1 MRIFYTG
8 SEGETF
14 DFSTLDNAPSP
25 RIVRIKTADFHHWEY
40 LADGVAQKYG
50 LNVAQYTKDPVEY
63 ETQLYIY
70 GSKAERETFLER
82 FHNVAMHDI
91 TMNTPGKLTWG
102 EWEIDCV
109 VIFSDTY
116 PHESIPGVT
125 VNDVRFYCPY
135 PRWMKPEA
143 YNIRQGM
150 TTIGEASE
158 SDVFP
163 FDFPIDFEPISVP
176 SIYTLSLSHHIPSDF
191 KLIIYGPAAKPQIT
205 ISGHVY
211 GINYSIPARMYA
223 TIDSKEKTVM
233 LSDGKNLFNYRNF
246 ESSIFQKIN
255 YGKLEIK
262 RSGNFAAKL
271 IVYKESD
278 EPRWTL
284 LSQM

>member
-8 SEGETF
+8 SEGEQF
-14 DFSTLDNAPSP
+14 DFSTLDNAPTP

-70 GSKAERETFLER
+70 GSKAEREAFLER
-82 FHNVAMHDI
+82 FHNAAMHDI

-109 VIFSDTY
+109 VISSDTY

-143 YNIRQGM
+143 HNIPKG
-150 TTIGEASE
+150 TTTFTPSYA
-158 SDVFP
+158 DNAKFP
-163 FDFPIDFEPISVP
+163 FDFPTGFAPPILP
-176 SIYTLSLSHHIPSDF
+176 KTYALPNPHHIPSDF
-191 KLIIYGPAAKPQIT
+191 IMQIYGPVLNPRVT
-205 ISGHVY
+205 IGGHLY
-211 GINYSIPARMYA
+211 GIDYNIPAQMSA
-223 TIDSKEKTVM
+223 IIDSRKHKVT
-233 LSDGKNLFNYRNF
+233 LSNGKNLFNYRNF
-246 ESSIFQKIN
+246 ESSIFEKI
-255 YGKLEIK
+255 GTGMIPVE
-262 RSGNFAAKL
+262 RDQDFAMRL
-271 IVYKESD
+271 IIYKESD
-278 EPRWTL
+278 EPRWT
-284 LSQM
+284 SY